1 MKFLTQYS
9 PPVKLS
15 FVFQNAPSTRPEAD
29 LQSPE
34 VLAEIISERE
44 SLEANI
50 LTGLT
55 AGIEARRAAGR
66 VPEQSIIDLSDLLK
80 VEDTKSPEDFKT
92 EFNQI
97 WSQVPEEI
105 RASIIATASTVDT
118 AAVTPEET
126 EVTAEKAEEIITQI
140 EAIIEDGEDLTIDFN
155 GGRVGMRD
163 LLENISDSNVQEI
176 FNILEAAIPNMQW
189 LKSQPEAVRAQLAAN
204 SNYINTGIKERDDI
218 LSILKTALGD
228 ETDPARV
235 TEIIEQTLNNLP
247 ASVPTAANA
256 AIQNGDA
263 LALVNGVAD
272 SMQTMFA
279 SEYKAWSAAMQ
290 APGATLQSFNDYLV
304 AQAGGDQGKLST
316 MALKIQLAGFIDMIK
331 PFLDMFKSMTG
342 QTEAEED
349 PDAPT
354 EEEQRIAAQREA
366 GISADR
372 AEGITDEA
380 ELQRRAD
387 YREAALYLNSR
398 DVVIKNAMGEDGEI
412 DPELLTNLPGAAEVQ
427 NPTEL
432 KVIVDQLS
440 AKEWGRQV
448 LTVGLSLDSL
458 NDLRHINVVD
468 DVTVTGSSPDL
479 MLSIGGDEVADL
491 SDEDNRDSLIQGAAL
506 SYVESAPARQ
516 AEAAEAAEA
525 AEQAAE
531 NLESRN
537 AFVRNVASMIS
548 TQALAEG
555 WSQNA
560 YIDAYGENGFYKS
573 GDTLMVDMDDDRG
586 LGIDWGGNN
595 LELFDMN
602 EYPFAENGYSSE
614 AQMITD
620 LATVFKDKKIRQF
633 ADPAAF
639 VTSID

>member
-1 MKFLTQYS
+1 M
-9 PPVKLS
+9 
-15 FVFQNAPSTRPEAD
+15 
-29 LQSPE
+29 
-34 VLAEIISERE
+34 
-44 SLEANI
+44 
-50 LTGLT
+50 G
-55 AGIEARRAAGR
+55 
-66 VPEQSIIDLSDLLK
+66 
-80 VEDTKSPEDFKT
+80 
-92 EFNQI
+92 
-97 WSQVPEEI
+97 
-105 RASIIATASTVDT
+105 
-118 AAVTPEET
+118 
-126 EVTAEKAEEIITQI
+126 
-140 EAIIEDGEDLTIDFN
+140 
-155 GGRVGMRD
+155 
-163 LLENISDSNVQEI
+163 
-176 FNILEAAIPNMQW
+176 
-189 LKSQPEAVRAQLAAN
+189 
-204 SNYINTGIKERDDI
+204 
-218 LSILKTALGD
+218 
-228 ETDPARV
+228 
-235 TEIIEQTLNNLP
+235 
-247 ASVPTAANA
+247 
-256 AIQNGDA
+256 
-263 LALVNGVAD
+263 
-272 SMQTMFA
+272 
-279 SEYKAWSAAMQ
+279 
-290 APGATLQSFNDYLV
+290 
-304 AQAGGDQGKLST
+304 
-316 MALKIQLAGFIDMIK
+316 
-331 PFLDMFKSMTG
+331 
-342 QTEAEED
+342 
-349 PDAPT
+349 
-354 EEEQRIAAQREA
+354 
-366 GISADR
+366 
-372 AEGITDEA
+372 
-380 ELQRRAD
+380 
-387 YREAALYLNSR
+387 YR
-398 DVVIKNAMGEDGEI
+398 
-412 DPELLTNLPGAAEVQ
+412 
-427 NPTEL
+427 
-432 KVIVDQLS
+432 
-440 AKEWGRQV
+440 
-448 LTVGLSLDSL
+448 DSL